1 MPVWVTRLTGLTL
14 LAFAVAWT
22 VGAFWLIPDGFGG
35 GPISP
40 RGFPVGL
47 GVLLTLLSLAL
58 LAGTFGK
65 GDRGEERTAVLFS
78 DRVSEFWAIA
88 TTFIFLFAYM
98 AGLYLF
104 GFVIATVVVLVA
116 TLFFLLR
123 YRSPLVLAGVPLVL
137 TFGIW
142 LLMGKFMGVY
152 LPHGTLVYGF

>member
-22 VGAFWLIPDGFGG
+22 AGAFWLIPEGFGG

-47 GVLLTLLSLAL
+47 GILLGVLSVLL
-58 LAGTFGK
+58 LAGTVGK
-65 GDRGEERTAVLFS
+65 SGAAGERPAALPGG
-78 DRVSEFWAIA
+78 RASEFWAIA

-98 AGLYLF
+98 AGLYLV
-104 GFVIATVVVLVA
+104 GFVIATVVVLAA
-116 TLFFLLR
+116 TLFFFLR
-123 YRSPLVLAGVPLVL
+123 YRSPVVLLGVPLVL